1 MTRGGN
7 RSFKFGLF
15 NANLDLFNQKNENLK
30 LELSSVGIKQTIHEC
45 YQIQQNS
52 TPSNKTQPKMSATQ
66 IQTHQTLQN
75 LRKLGEW
82 EGCDLTSEFV
92 EKCADGMVEMVW
104 AMEGTKGFW
113 ADYLKVEG
121 FKQEA
126 LEQVDGILAEYDTLE
141 KLKWN
146 VKGPAGPLK
155 AELKAL
161 KEKYE
166 MVPPALAVELFEK
179 HKEQLLADAEAKLKP
194 APVKASGGGGTK
206 TSYEKL
212 DYIDGAVFP
221 NQNKGKSDEFQ
232 KALAVAGA
240 KAVADDKPKFQFV
253 GDEDAWIGKA
263 TINKDKD
270 KRTWRC
276 LPVSGNRHLG
286 QGSED
291 DLQCNGAIIWDKASQ
306 SKALVV
312 AKMTASAF
320 KIRCGKTASGGFC
333 SGCDGKKLNFFTSKY
348 AISKGQAAKHNGKTY
363 QEFFNE
369 LKVVEL

>member
-1 MTRGGN
+1 M
-7 RSFKFGLF
+7 
-15 NANLDLFNQKNENLK
+15 
-30 LELSSVGIKQTIHEC
+30 
-45 YQIQQNS
+45 
-52 TPSNKTQPKMSATQ
+52 
-66 IQTHQTLQN
+66 
-75 LRKLGEW
+75 
-82 EGCDLTSEFV
+82 TSELV
-92 EKCADGMVEMVW
+92 EKCADGMVEMLW
-104 AMEGTKGFW
+104 GMGATEGFW
-113 ADYLKVEG
+113 KDYLKVEG
-121 FKQEA
+121 FKDQA
-126 LEQVDGILAEYDTLE
+126 REQVEEILGEYDTLE
-141 KLKWN
+141 KLKWS

-155 AELKAL
+155 AELKEL
-161 KEKYE
+161 KAKFEL
-166 MVPPALAVELFEK
+166 VPPALAVELFEK

-212 DYIDGAVFP
+212 DYIGDAVFP
-221 NQNKGKSDEFQ
+221 NQKAGKQDADFKE
-232 KALAVAGA
+232 ALAVAGA

-276 LPVSGNRHLG
+276 LPVSSQRHLG
-286 QGSED
+286 QGSEED
-291 DLQCNGAIIWDKASQ
+291 AQCNGAIIWDKALK
-306 SKALVV
+306 SKALEE

-348 AISKGQAAKHNGKTY
+348 AISKGQAVKHNDKTF